1 MSENTVNRSL
11 RLSSEVGYE
20 DKNREDQIYGR
31 DAYDWRDWLNHL
43 EFEALSD
50 VDGMALAKARFDEIA
65 AAEDVMAALIEFKLT
80 VMKVR
85 VSHDQPYSAD

>member
-1 MSENTVNRSL
+1 MSENTVNPNL

-43 EFEALSD
+43 EYEQLSEPEG
-50 VDGMALAKARFDEIA
+50 VALAKSRFNTIA
-65 AAEDVMAALIEFKLT
+65 AAGDVMAALIEFKLT
-80 VMKVR
+80 VMKAR
-85 VSHDQPYSAD
+85 VSHDQPYSTD

>member
-43 EFEALSD
+43 EFESLSD
-50 VDGMALAKARFDEIA
+50 VEGMALAKSRFNDIA
-65 AAEDVMAALIEFKLT
+65 AAADVMAALIEFKLT

>member
-1 MSENTVNRSL
+1 MSENTVNPNL

-20 DKNREDQIYGR
+20 DQNRADQIYGNE
-31 DAYDWRDWLNHL
+31 AYDWRDWLNHI
-43 EFEALSD
+43 EYKTLSD
-50 VDGMALAKARFDEIA
+50 QAGVELAKERFDEIA
-65 AAEDVMAALIEFKLT
+65 ASEDVMAALIEFKLT